1 MEGGG
6 LEVPGD
12 WSGLVN
18 TYATDDEEIK
28 DQSKLLQDSK
38 YE

>member
-6 LEVPGD
+6 LEVSGD
-12 WSGLVN
+12 WSDLVN
-18 TYATDDEEIK
+18 TYAEEIK